1 MSEETSQKRGLKQKA
16 VNEFQEFMG
25 VFLYLAI
32 FFCALAGYSML
43 LLHRFTSSSFSIGA
57 ALLNAF
63 IVAKVILIGEYARLG
78 KESEEKPLFYSAIYK
93 AFMFCWLVF
102 VFHIVE
108 ELIKLY
114 FRGETISMAL
124 QEVRLDEFLA
134 RTLIVFCT
142 FIPLFAFRELRR
154 VLGVA
159 RFRGLFFSTG
169 APEK

>member
-16 VNEFQEFMG
+16 VHEFQEFMG
-25 VFLYLAI
+25 VFLYLAL

-63 IVAKVILIGEYARLG
+63 IIAK
-78 KESEEKPLFYSAIYK
+78 KSEQKPLLYSAVYK

-114 FRGETISMAL
+114 FRGETISVAL
-124 QEVRLDEFLA
+124 QDVRVEDFLA

-142 FIPLFAFRELRR
+142 FIPLFAFRELQR
-154 VLGVA
+154 VLGVG
-159 RFRGLFFSTG
+159 RFRALFFSTG
-169 APEK
+169 ALEK